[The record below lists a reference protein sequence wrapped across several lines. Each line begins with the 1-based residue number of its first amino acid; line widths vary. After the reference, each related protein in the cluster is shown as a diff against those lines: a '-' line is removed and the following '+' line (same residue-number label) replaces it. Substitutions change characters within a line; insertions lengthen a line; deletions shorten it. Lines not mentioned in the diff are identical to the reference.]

1 VRLRATA
8 ALALALA
15 TVAGGCGSDDEG
27 QPIPPRF
34 AAALE
39 NRLDRIAD
47 AVSDGSPAGC
57 QSALD
62 LDPQVHQIVDTL
74 PGDVDAQVRDAL
86 ARSFDRL
93 FELVAQ
99 DCNERDQ
106 TETETT
112 PTETETTPT
121 ETETLP
127 TETVPPATETE
138 TTPTTTPTTPEVPTT
153 PDDGAGNGGGAEVPG
168 AGQ

>member
-1 VRLRATA
+1 V
-8 ALALALA
+8 
-15 TVAGGCGSDDEG
+15 
-27 QPIPPRF
+27 
-34 AAALE
+34 
-39 NRLDRIAD
+39 
-47 AVSDGSPAGC
+47 
-57 QSALD
+57 
-62 LDPQVHQIVDTL
+62 DPQVQQIVDTL
-74 PGDVDAQVRDAL
+74 PRDVDAQVRDAL

-121 ETETLP
+121 ETETIP
-127 TETVPPATETE
+127 TETTPPPTETT

-153 PDDGAGNGGGAEVPG
+153 PEDGADDGGGAEVPG
-168 AGQ
+168 AGE

>member
-1 VRLRATA
+1 VLA
-8 ALALALA
+8 AFAA
-15 TVAGGCGSDDEG
+15 GCGSDDEG

-34 AAALE
+34 ATALE

-47 AVSDGSPAGC
+47 AVADGSPEGC
-57 QSALD
+57 QTALD
-62 LDPQVHQIVDTL
+62 VDPQVQQIIDTL
-74 PGDVDAQVRDAL
+74 PRDVDTQVRDGL
-86 ARSFDRL
+86 TRSFDHL

-99 DCNERDQ
+99 ECNERDR

-121 ETETLP
+121 ETETTP
-127 TETVPPATETE
+127 TETE
-138 TTPTTTPTTPEVPTT
+138 TTPTETTTTPTTPTTPEVPTT
-153 PDDGAGNGGGAEVPG
+153 PEDGGNDGGGAEVPG

>member
-1 VRLRATA
+1 VRVRATA

-15 TVAGGCGSDDEG
+15 AIAAGCGSDDEG

-39 NRLDRIAD
+39 NRLDRVES
-47 AVSDGSPAGC
+47 AVSEETPEGC
-57 QSALD
+57 QQSLGVEN
-62 LDPQVHQIVDTL
+62 QVKQIVDTL
-74 PGDVDAQVRDAL
+74 PRDVDAQVRDAL

-93 FELVAQ
+93 FELVAE
-99 DCNERDQ
+99 DCRPPDQ

-112 PTETETTPT
+112 PTETETAPT
-121 ETETLP
+121 ETETTP
-127 TETVPPATETE
+127 TETTPPPTDTT

-153 PDDGAGNGGGAEVPG
+153 PQDGGNDGGGAEVPS
-168 AGQ
+168 Q